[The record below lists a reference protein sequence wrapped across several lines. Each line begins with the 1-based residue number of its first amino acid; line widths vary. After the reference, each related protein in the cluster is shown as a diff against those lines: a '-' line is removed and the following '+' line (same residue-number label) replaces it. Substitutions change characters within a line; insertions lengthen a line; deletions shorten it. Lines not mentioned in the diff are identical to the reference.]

1 MMAKRH
7 IVGFSIVLALM
18 SFIPV
23 MAQQSHTLFLMHEL
37 PQSAY
42 VNPAIQ
48 PKCKWFIGLP
58 ALSSLYAN
66 VSSTGISY
74 SDFSRNEEYIDGEAI
89 ARKLHSID
97 YLTSEL
103 HLNLISLGY
112 KRKDF
117 YYFFNIAEKA
127 DAKVFYPRSIVNLA
141 VYGNDDIVGEKMFT
155 KGLGAYG
162 IHYREYSLGIA
173 QDFESYFLWGLRAK
187 LLFGK
192 ANLTTRHGAISLITE
207 QNTYNLLAEWSY
219 QLNSSLPLE
228 LPANSNRFD
237 IDSIGLAEVDVMQY
251 MLNPNNVGFAI
262 DYGFVFVDDEI
273 TWSASILDFGFVSW
287 RSDVHKFKNN
297 GSLAFEGITV
307 DDILNPDEFLDMI
320 RDSLNNQI
328 LVTHSQGSYLTMLP
342 TKVNVGA
349 TYEFHPHFNAG
360 VLLRTEFYPRRPVPS
375 LTLSINT
382 VRLNNFSGSL
392 SYSIMNGTFNNL
404 GLGLGFGIQNMVF
417 HVLSDNVI
425 GFFSPHKAHTANLRF
440 GVHFQFG
447 CSEKSK
453 RLPYKGPGCYW
464 DPKNKERKK

>member
-7 IVGFSIVLALM
+7 IVGFSIGLALM
-18 SFIPV
+18 SFIPA
-23 MAQQSHTLFLMHEL
+23 MAQQSRTLFLMHEL

-66 VSSTGISY
+66 VSSTGVSY
-74 SDFSRNEEYIDGEAI
+74 NDLSRNEEYIDGEAI

-192 ANLTTRHGAISLITE
+192 ANLTTRHGAISLMTDRH
-207 QNTYNLLAEWSY
+207 TYDLLSEWSY
-219 QLNSSLPLE
+219 QINTSLPLE
-228 LPANSNRFD
+228 VPGHSNRID
-237 IDSIGLAEVDVMQY
+237 IENISLAEINPTQY
-251 MLNPNNVGFAI
+251 LMNPNNPGFAI
-262 DYGFVFVDDEI
+262 DYGLVYVADAL
-273 TWSASILDFGFVSW
+273 TWSASILDFGFIAW
-287 RSDVHKFKNN
+287 RSDTHIFKNN
-297 GSLAFEGITV
+297 GSLAFNGITV
-307 DDILNPDEFLDMI
+307 DDILNPGEFLDMV
-320 RDSLNNQI
+320 RDSLNNQ
-328 LVTHSQGSYLTMLP
+328 LPVRHSQGTYLTMLP
-342 TKVNVGA
+342 TIVNVGA
-349 TYEFHPHFNAG
+349 TYELHPNLNAG
-360 VLLRTEFYPRRPVPS
+360 VLMRTEFYPRRPVPS

-382 VRLNNFSGSL
+382 MHLKYFTGSL
-392 SYSIMNGTFNNL
+392 SYSIMNGSFNNL
-404 GLGLGFGIQNMVF
+404 GIGLGFGFQNMGF
-417 HVLSDNVI
+417 HVISDNI
-425 GFFSPHKAHTANLRF
+425 PAFFIPHKVQTGNVRF
-440 GVHFQFG
+440 GIHLLLG
-447 CSEKSK
+447 CSERFK

-464 DPKNKERKK
+464 DPHNKERKK